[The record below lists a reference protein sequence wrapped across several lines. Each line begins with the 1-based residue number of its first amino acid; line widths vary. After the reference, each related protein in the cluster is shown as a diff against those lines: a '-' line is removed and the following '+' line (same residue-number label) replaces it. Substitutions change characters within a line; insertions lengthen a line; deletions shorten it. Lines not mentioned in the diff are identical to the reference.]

1 LKKQKS
7 TFPAGRVKKAWAKIE
22 RSCGEANLT
31 LHKNFLNSPDC
42 QMAENLDPPRIAGRH
57 FFVDI
62 KTVHFGRNGTSN
74 STTEAAMVRIPV
86 TNYLFFTLQNIKAI
100 FPFFIGRRCLK

>member
-1 LKKQKS
+1 V
-7 TFPAGRVKKAWAKIE
+7 GHVKKAWAKIE

-42 QMAENLDPPRIAGRH
+42 QMAENLHPPWIAGRH

-74 STTEAAMVRIPV
+74 STTEAATVRSGSAQKFVWDCMV
-86 TNYLFFTLQNIKAI
+86 NFQKSGCN
-100 FPFFIGRRCLK
+100 

>member
-62 KTVHFGRNGTSN
+62 KTVHFGRNGTSIYVPLKQLPM
-74 STTEAAMVRIPV
+74 TFAKTKVG
-86 TNYLFFTLQNIKAI
+86 QNPFII
-100 FPFFIGRRCLK
+100 FE